1 MRFVKSFLS
10 YFFLSVLL
18 VGSFAC
24 EDDSP
29 NDPVSGD
36 IIIVNEGNFG
46 QGNGSVSLYNRITE
60 EVNNNVFAEANAERA
75 LEASIQSITV
85 AGNEAFIVCNAS
97 DKIEIVNAETFEALQ
112 APLED
117 EGLISP
123 RYLTVVGNK
132 AYVSVW
138 GPYDTTYTML
148 PDSKIAVIDLESFTV
163 TKYIDTEDGAEDV
176 QAIGDKVFVAN
187 SYTKKLTVIHTDTD
201 EVEEVITLEGSPQW
215 LEVHEND
222 LWVSVTG
229 AVSQFV
235 RINPDDNSVEE
246 TVDVEGTNSNGKF
259 TLNDALDMI
268 YFIGAEPWPAT
279 ETAIYALPLD
289 DASASP
295 EELIS
300 GQYFYAI
307 GSDPLTHN
315 LFVGNSNSFQGEGTV
330 LQYDTEGNLLDT
342 YAAGVGPSDFVF

>member
-1 MRFVKSFLS
+1 MRFVQPFLS

-18 VGSFAC
+18 VTSFAC

-46 QGNGSVSLYNRITE
+46 QGNGSVSLYSRITE
-60 EVNNNVFAEANAERA
+60 EVNKNVFAGANAERE

-85 AGNEAFIVCNAS
+85 AGNEAFIVCNAT

-123 RYLTVVGNK
+123 RYLDVVGNK

-138 GPYDTTYTML
+138 GAYDENYML
-148 PDSKIAVIDLESFTV
+148 PESKVAVIDLESFTIS
-163 TKYIDTEDGAEDV
+163 KYIDTEDGAEDV
-176 QAIGDKVFVAN
+176 QTIGDKVFVAN
-187 SYTKKLTVIHTDTD
+187 SYTNKLTVIDSDTD
-201 EVEEVITLEGSPQW
+201 AVEDVITLEGSPQW
-215 LEVHEND
+215 LSVHEND

-235 RINPDDNSVEE
+235 RINPDNNDVEE
-246 TVDVEGTNSNGKF
+246 TIDVEGTNSNGKF
-259 TLNDALDMI
+259 VINDDLDMI
-268 YFIGAEPWPAT
+268 YFIGAEPWPAVT
-279 ETAIYALPLD
+279 TSIYALPID
-289 DASASP
+289 EASASP

-300 GQYFYAI
+300 GNYYYAI
-307 GSDPLTHN
+307 GSDPLTHH

-330 LQYDTEGNLLDT
+330 LRYDTEGRLLDT